1 MKALSTVAFA
11 LVVVGAL
18 NWGLVALLNLN
29 LVTLLLGSWPTL
41 EKTAYILVGAS
52 AVYVGA
58 THKW

>member
-1 MKALSTVAFA
+1 MKALETVAFA
-11 LVVVGAL
+11 LVVIGAL

-29 LVTLLLGSWPTL
+29 LVTILLGSWPTL
-41 EKTAYILVGAS
+41 EKAAYVLVGVS